1 MLGTRAHLIAAI
13 ALILHTSWSGMPSL
27 LISTQ
32 PRAVT
37 SAPAPASPDTSLLFQ
52 GDEPQTL
59 FTRVITLGQSLQG
72 RPIIAHQLGQGPV
85 WRAMIGAI
93 HGAYEWNTAALM
105 TRTLDHLVANPA
117 ELPEDVTL
125 FIVPV
130 ANPDGYAAGRDTI
143 AGRTNANRVDL
154 NRNWD
159 YAWQADAWFGKRP
172 ISGGS
177 APFSE
182 TESVIL
188 RDFIMDNRISEVI
201 FYHSAYPA
209 VFAGAGITNTQVVSL
224 AQHIAQATGYPYR
237 PEGIPGQIMTGNAID
252 WLTVNGVNAIEIE
265 LTNHTSIDWPQNLRG
280 LRAFLNWQSPRA
292 RQ

>member
-1 MLGTRAHLIAAI
+1 M
-13 ALILHTSWSGMPSL
+13 SFVS
-27 LISTQ
+27 Q
-32 PRAVT
+32 
-37 SAPAPASPDTSLLFQ
+37 SADTS
-52 GDEPQTL
+52 PL
-59 FTRVITLGQSLQG
+59 FTRVITLGQSVQG

-105 TRTLDHLVANPA
+105 TRTLDHLIANPA
-117 ELPEDVTL
+117 ELPADVTL
-125 FIVPV
+125 YIVPV

-159 YAWQADAWFGKRP
+159 YEWQADAWFGKRP

-182 TESVIL
+182 PESVIL

-209 VFAGAGITNTQVVSL
+209 VFAGAEITNTQVVSL

-252 WLTVNGVNAIEIE
+252 WLTMNGVNAIEIE
-265 LTNHTSIDWPQNLRG
+265 LTNHRGIDWPQNLRG
-280 LRAFLNWQSPRA
+280 LRAFLNWQSPGA
-292 RQ
+292 RQK